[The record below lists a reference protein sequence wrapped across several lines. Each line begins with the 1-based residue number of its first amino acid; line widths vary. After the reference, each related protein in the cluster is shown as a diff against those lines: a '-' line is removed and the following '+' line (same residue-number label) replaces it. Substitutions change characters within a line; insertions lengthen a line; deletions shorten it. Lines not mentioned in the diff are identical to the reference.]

1 MSGVNTMRIL
11 YPFAK
16 RFIAGEDRATAVK
29 NIKSLYDQGFLC
41 TVDVLGESVHT
52 EDQAIAAKKEY
63 LALMKDIETFHRPV
77 DISAKISALGMDISY
92 DLCKKNVE
100 DLIDAVG
107 HHTVRFDMEGSDM
120 TERTLQLGLELQ
132 KTHKNLGLVLQA
144 YLRRTDKDIQSVI
157 EQGVSTRLCKGAY
170 KEPETLAYQS
180 MDEIRENFLKQI
192 FHLLK
197 HGSLPAIA
205 THDEILIEQIREFI
219 EKEKISRDSFYFELL
234 YGVRRDIQQALLD
247 KGYQVR
253 IYVPYGKAWLPYTL
267 RRLAERKENI
277 IFVAKNL
284 IRETLGLG
292 KIK

>member
-1 MSGVNTMRIL
+1 MRIL

-16 RFIAGEDRATAVK
+16 RFIAGEDRATALR

-52 EDQAIAAKKEY
+52 EDQAITAKNEY
-63 LALMKDIETFHRPV
+63 LALLKDIETFHRPV
-77 DISAKISALGMDISY
+77 DISAKVSALGMDISY

-107 HHTVRFDMEGSDM
+107 HHTIRFDMEGSDL
-120 TERTLQLGLELQ
+120 TERTLKLGLELQ
-132 KTHKNLGLVLQA
+132 KSHRNLGVVLQA
-144 YLRRTDKDIQSVI
+144 YLRRTEQDIQSVI
-157 EQGVSTRLCKGAY
+157 EQGVATRLCKGAY

-180 MDEIRENFLKQI
+180 MNQIRENYLKQA
-192 FHLLK
+192 FRLLK
-197 HGSLPAIA
+197 EGKRAAIA
-205 THDEILIEQIREFI
+205 THDEMLIDQISEFI
-219 EKEKISRDSFYFELL
+219 EKENIPHDSFYFELL
-234 YGVRRDIQQALLD
+234 YGVRRDIQKALLS

-277 IFVAKNL
+277 IFVVKNL

>member
-1 MSGVNTMRIL
+1 MRIL

-16 RFIAGEDRATAVK
+16 RFIAGEDRATAIK

-52 EDQAIAAKKEY
+52 EEQALAAKNEY
-63 LALMKDIETFHRPV
+63 LALLKDIETFHRPV
-77 DISAKISALGMDISY
+77 DISAKVSALGMDISY

-100 DLIDAVG
+100 ELIDARC
-107 HHTVRFDMEGSDM
+107 HHTVRLDMEGSDL
-120 TERTLQLGLELQ
+120 TERTLKLGLELQ
-132 KTHKNLGLVLQA
+132 KTHKNLGVVLQA
-144 YLRRTDKDIQSVI
+144 YLRRTDQDIQSVI

-180 MDEIRENFLKQI
+180 MDEIRENFLKQA
-192 FHLLK
+192 FRLLEE
-197 HGSLPAIA
+197 GQLPAIA
-205 THDEILIEQIREFI
+205 THDEILIERIREFI
-219 EKEKISRDSFYFELL
+219 EKKNIPRNSFYFELL
-234 YGVRRDIQQALLD
+234 YGVRRDIQRALLN

-277 IFVAKNL
+277 IFVVKNL
-284 IRETLGLG
+284 IRETLGLS

>member
-1 MSGVNTMRIL
+1 MRIL

-16 RFIAGEDRATAVK
+16 RFIAGQDRATAVK

-52 EDQAIAAKKEY
+52 ENQAIAAKNEY
-63 LALMKDIETFHRPV
+63 LALLKDIETFHRPV
-77 DISAKISALGMDISY
+77 DISAKVSALGMDISY

-100 DLIDAVG
+100 ELIDAAH
-107 HHTVRFDMEGSDM
+107 HHTVRFDMEGSDL
-120 TERTLQLGLELQ
+120 TEHTLKLGLELQ
-132 KTHKNLGLVLQA
+132 KTHKNLGVVVQA
-144 YLRRTDKDIQSVI
+144 YLRRTEQDIQSVI

-170 KEPETLAYQS
+170 KEPENIAYQS
-180 MDEIRENFLKQI
+180 MDEIRENFLKQACR
-192 FHLLK
+192 LLK
-197 HGSLPAIA
+197 EGNLPAIA

-219 EKEKISRDSFYFELL
+219 EKENIPRDSFYFELL
-234 YGVRRDIQQALLD
+234 YGVRRDIQRALLN

-277 IFVAKNL
+277 IFVVKNL
-284 IRETLGLG
+284 IQETLGLT

>member
-1 MSGVNTMRIL
+1 MHIL

-52 EDQAIAAKKEY
+52 EEQALAAKNEY
-63 LALMKDIETFHRPV
+63 LALLKDIETFHRPV
-77 DISAKISALGMDISY
+77 DISAKVSALGMDISY

-100 DLIDAVG
+100 DLIDVMC
-107 HHTVRFDMEGSDM
+107 HHTVRFDMEGSDL
-120 TERTLQLGLELQ
+120 TERTLKLGLELQ
-132 KTHKNLGLVLQA
+132 KTHKNLGVVVQA
-144 YLRRTDKDIQSVI
+144 YLRRTEQDIQSVI

-170 KEPETLAYQS
+170 KEPEAIAYQS
-180 MDEIRENFLKQI
+180 MDEIRENFLKQA
-192 FHLLK
+192 FRLLK
-197 HGSLPAIA
+197 EGNLAAIA
-205 THDEILIEQIREFI
+205 THDEILIEKIIEFI

-234 YGVRRDIQQALLD
+234 YGVRRDIQQALLNR
-247 KGYQVR
+247 GYQVR

-267 RRLAERKENI
+267 RRLAERKENV
-277 IFVAKNL
+277 IFVVKNL
-284 IRETLGLG
+284 ILETLGLS